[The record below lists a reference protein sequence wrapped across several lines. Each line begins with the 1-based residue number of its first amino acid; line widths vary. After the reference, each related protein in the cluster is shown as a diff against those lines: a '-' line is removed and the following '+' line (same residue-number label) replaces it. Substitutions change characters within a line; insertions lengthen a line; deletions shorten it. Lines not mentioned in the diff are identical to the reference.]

1 MVLGVVATALL
12 IPAPSATANGCITPA
27 AGTSVD
33 PFLIQ
38 DVANLECLRANRA
51 DYWNRGFH
59 FEQTADLDLSAAG
72 AWINGIGDDTDPFNG
87 TYDGGGFT
95 IEALAVNGTSKV
107 GLFAHTSGATLT
119 NLTLLD
125 PVITSTGDNAGA
137 LAGYIDDTT
146 TIRNVHVSNGGG
158 ASVTSGG
165 SRYGGLVGYATGG
178 STIVD
183 SSSAAAVVA
192 GGLVGFAGGLVGYA
206 EDASI
211 SGSFATGD
219 ANSFAAS
226 GGLLGGA
233 MGRTRIFQSYAAG
246 DASDSLPA
254 AGGLVGF
261 VAIDDTDSIT
271 IDQSFATGD
280 STSYNGAAGG
290 LVGMTMHTDVLGLQQ
305 LVVTDSFAS
314 GSATGRY
321 AAGGVVGQAD
331 AAVGPS
337 LTVTRAYAVGVV
349 DATDVTA
356 DDSAGGLLGA
366 EEFAGAATFS
376 GSYWN
381 LTDSGAAATAPYG
394 TESTRSA
401 MTSPALYANAGWSI
415 SDTAPA
421 GTTWVSC
428 AAYNSG
434 FPVLQWYAAAQGWT
448 CAPPP
453 PPPVFPPSAP
463 LEVTG
468 VAGDGLVSVSWS
480 APAFSGSFPV
490 STYQVTSSPAG
501 DSCLVSVTVCEV
513 SGLSNGTAYTFTVR
527 ALNGAGWSPWS
538 AASAEVTPAA
548 PVTPSIV
555 ITGSRE
561 QVRGR
566 PGIAVAGSSTLEMGA
581 VLRPWLRFPRQTTYA
596 GGSAQI
602 LVDDTGAFTW
612 ERRTG
617 KRVHVYMAIDGLE
630 SNRIVIRPSAPLD

>member
-1 MVLGVVATALL
+1 MVLGMAAAALVA
-12 IPAPSATANGCITPA
+12 APSASANGCITPA
-27 AGTSVD
+27 AGTSAD

-59 FEQTADLDLSAAG
+59 FEQTVDLDLGTASA
-72 AWINGIGDDTDPFNG
+72 WTNGIGDDTDPFNG
-87 TYDGGGFT
+87 TYNGGGFT
-95 IEALAVNGTSKV
+95 IEALAVNGASEV
-107 GLFAHTSGATLT
+107 GLFGHTSGATLT

-125 PVITSTGDNAGA
+125 PVITSTGGYAGS

-146 TIRNVHVSNGGG
+146 TIRDVHVVNGGGG

-178 STIVD
+178 SAIVD
-183 SSSAAAVVA
+183 SSSAAAVVL
-192 GGLVGFAGGLVGYA
+192 GGFVAFAGGLVGYA
-206 EDASI
+206 ENASI

-219 ANSFAAS
+219 ASAFASS
-226 GGLLGGA
+226 GGLIGGA
-233 MGRTRIFQSYAAG
+233 MGQTRIFQSYAAG
-246 DASDSLPA
+246 DASDSLPG

-280 STSYNGAAGG
+280 STSFNGAAGG
-290 LVGMTMHTDVLGLQQ
+290 LVGALMHTDVLGLQQ

-321 AAGGVVGQAD
+321 AAGGVVGWAA

-349 DATDVTA
+349 DAADVTA
-356 DDSAGGLLGA
+356 DDSAGGLLGV
-366 EEFAGAATFS
+366 EQFAGAAVIS
-376 GSYWN
+376 DSYWN
-381 LTDSGAAATAPYG
+381 PTDSGAGATAPFG
-394 TESTRSA
+394 TESTRAA

-453 PPPVFPPSAP
+453 PPPPPVFPPSAP

-480 APAFSGSFPV
+480 APTFSGSFPV

-501 DSCLVSVTVCEV
+501 GSCLLSVTSCEV
-513 SGLSNGTAYTFTVR
+513 DGLSNGTAYTFTVR

-538 AASAEVTPAA
+538 AASTEVTPAA

-555 ITGSRE
+555 ITGSRGE
-561 QVRGR
+561 VRGR
-566 PGIAVAGSSTLEMGA
+566 PGIVVAGSSTLDVGA
-581 VLRPWLRFPRQTTYA
+581 IVRPWLRFPGQATYA
-596 GGSAQI
+596 EGSARV

-617 KRVHVYMAIDGLE
+617 KRVSVYMQTADGLLT
-630 SNRIVIRPSAPLD
+630 SNRVTMR